1 MDIVAGT
8 EEVETGNEEG
18 TDCPSFM
25 TEAEVHAEDA
35 TEDGKSDEAKMA
47 EGVRGKHESFGYIFD
62 GPLHKAFRYL

>member
-1 MDIVAGT
+1 
-8 EEVETGNEEG
+8 
-18 TDCPSFM
+18 M